1 MQYRKV
7 VRNKIFAVAESVTK
21 SDPVVPIQCCVYFVK
36 KLCSF
41 ILDIFTE
48 VVYGNILRAGNYFSL
63 V

>member
-21 SDPVVPIQCCVYFVK
+21 SDPVVPIQCCVYFEK

-41 ILDIFTE
+41 ILDMFTE